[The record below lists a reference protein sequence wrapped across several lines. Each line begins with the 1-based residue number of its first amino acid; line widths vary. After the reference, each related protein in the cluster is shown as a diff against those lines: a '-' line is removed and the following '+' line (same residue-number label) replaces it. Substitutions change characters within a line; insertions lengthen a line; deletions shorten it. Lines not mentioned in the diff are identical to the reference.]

1 MKKMMLGLS
10 VIILLLTDA
19 LAQGVEGESLFEEK
33 GCALCHKKDND
44 TIGPSLSNIAT
55 VYAGKEMDLLTYL
68 KGQGTPI
75 VDPARASVMNPQLI
89 KIRTMFEED
98 LHAISTYIINSNR

>member
-1 MKKMMLGLS
+1 MKKIMLGLS
-10 VIILLLTDA
+10 VVILLLTDA
-19 LAQGVEGESLFEEK
+19 SAQEMKGETLFEEK
-33 GCALCHKKDND
+33 GCALCHKMDAD
-44 TIGPSLSNIAT
+44 TIGPSLRNIAT
-55 VYAGKEMDLLTYL
+55 VYAGKETELLTYL

-75 VDPARASVMNPQLI
+75 VDPSRASVMNPQLI